1 MSFVSGHS
9 RISTGMWP
17 FGYHFSGG
25 QAAAGRIV
33 GELRDRPARWIERVT
48 S

>member
-1 MSFVSGHS
+1 MSLLSGHS
-9 RISTGMWP
+9 RTSSGMWP

-25 QAAAGRIV
+25 ISLASIV
-33 GELRDRPARWIERVT
+33 SLIT